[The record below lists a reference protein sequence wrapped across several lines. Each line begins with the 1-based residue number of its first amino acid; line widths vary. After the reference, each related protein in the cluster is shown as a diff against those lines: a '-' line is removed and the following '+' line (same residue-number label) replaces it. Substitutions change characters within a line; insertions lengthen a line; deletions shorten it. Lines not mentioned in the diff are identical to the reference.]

1 MLSHRIIRTPRYVRE
16 TEHIMQALNQQY
28 NREKARAAR
37 ISVLSNSLLVGIK
50 LAVGIL
56 MGSVSVLS
64 EAIHSGIDLCAS
76 LIACYAVGKAG
87 KPADE
92 RHPYGHG
99 KWENVSGVVEAILI
113 LLAALYIIFEAVT
126 RLRSGSTVEHLGL
139 GTAVM
144 ALSAIANWFVSRY
157 LFRVAKKTDSI
168 ALEADAWHLRAD
180 VYTSVGVLTGLAL
193 IAITNLMIL
202 DSVVAIAVAVLIIK
216 SSIDLT
222 RSAVADLFDVRL
234 PKEDEEKIRQVLSG
248 FQEGCVD
255 FHRLRSRK
263 SGSVRF
269 IDLHLV
275 VPRHWTIE
283 EAHLVSDRIEKKMR
297 EALANTQIIIHI
309 DPCNKSLNPCVS
321 CKREQDA

>member
-1 MLSHRIIRTPRYVRE
+1 MHPP
-16 TEHIMQALNQQY
+16 NQDDH
-28 NREKARAAR
+28 REKIRAAR
-37 ISVLSNSLLVGIK
+37 ISILSNSLLVGIK

-64 EAIHSGIDLCAS
+64 EAIHSGIDLFAS
-76 LIACYAVGKAG
+76 VIACYAVGKAG

-99 KWENVSGVVEAILI
+99 KWENASGVVEAVLI
-113 LLAALYIIFEAVT
+113 LLAALYIIYEAVI
-126 RLRSGSTVEHLGL
+126 RLKHGATVEHLGL

-144 ALSAIANWFVSRY
+144 ALSAAVNWFVSRY
-157 LFRVAKKTDSI
+157 LFRVAEKTDSI

-180 VYTSVGVLTGLAL
+180 VYTSAGVLVGLAL
-193 IAITNLMIL
+193 IALTGLTML
-202 DSVVAIAVAVLIIK
+202 DSIAAIAVAMLIIK

-222 RSAVADLFDVRL
+222 RNAVADLFDVRL
-234 PKEDEEKIRQVLSG
+234 PRNDEEKIKRVLSA
-248 FQEGCVD
+248 FQEECVD
-255 FHRLRSRK
+255 FHRLRTRK

-283 EAHLVSDRIEKKMR
+283 EAHQVSDRIEEEIR
-297 EALANTQIIIHI
+297 RALANTQVIIHI

-321 CKREQDA
+321 CKRELDDNRPQNI

>member
-1 MLSHRIIRTPRYVRE
+1 
-16 TEHIMQALNQQY
+16 MQTLNQ
-28 NREKARAAR
+28 NNHAEKVRAAR
-37 ISVLSNSLLVGIK
+37 VSILSNSLLVGLK

-56 MGSVSVLS
+56 MGSVAVLS
-64 EAIHSGIDLCAS
+64 EAIHSGIDLFAS
-76 LIACYAVGKAG
+76 MIAWYAVGKAG

-99 KWENVSGVVEAILI
+99 KWENVSGVVEALLI
-113 LLAALYIIFEAVT
+113 LLAAIYIIYEAVI
-126 RLRSGSTVEHLGL
+126 RLRHGATVEHLGM

-144 ALSAIANWFVSRY
+144 ALSAVVNWFVSRY

-180 VYTSVGVLTGLAL
+180 VYTSGGVLAGLGL
-193 IAITNLMIL
+193 IALTGMTSL
-202 DSVVAIAVAVLIIK
+202 DSIAAIAVAMLIIK

-222 RSAVADLFDVRL
+222 RNAVADLFDVRL
-234 PKEDEEKIRQVLSG
+234 PREDEEKIRRVLME

-283 EAHLVSDRIEKKMR
+283 EAHQVSDRIEKEIRR
-297 EALANTQIIIHI
+297 ELPNTQVIIHI
-309 DPCNKSLNPCVS
+309 DPCNKSLNPCES
-321 CKREQDA
+321 CRQDDEFYDLPVK

>member
-1 MLSHRIIRTPRYVRE
+1 MHTLKQNNHS
-16 TEHIMQALNQQY
+16 
-28 NREKARAAR
+28 EKVRAAR
-37 ISVLSNSLLVGIK
+37 ISVLSNSMLVGIK
-50 LAVGIL
+50 LTVGIL

-64 EAIHSGIDLCAS
+64 EAIHSGIDLFAS
-76 LIACYAVGKAG
+76 MIACYAVGKAG

-99 KWENVSGVVEAILI
+99 KWENVSGVVEALLI
-113 LLAALYIIFEAVT
+113 LLAAVYIIYEAVI
-126 RLRSGSTVEHLGL
+126 RLQREATVEHLGM

-144 ALSAIANWFVSRY
+144 ALSAVVNWFVSRY

-180 VYTSVGVLTGLAL
+180 VYTSAGVLAGLVLIALTGL
-193 IAITNLMIL
+193 TML
-202 DSVVAIAVAVLIIK
+202 DSIAAIAVAMLIIK

-234 PKEDEEKIRQVLSG
+234 PREDEEKIRRVLMG

-263 SGSVRF
+263 SGSIRF

-283 EAHLVSDRIEKKMR
+283 EAHQVSDRIEKEIR
-297 EALANTQIIIHI
+297 RVLANTQVIIHI
-309 DPCNKSLNPCVS
+309 DPCNKSLNPCEW
-321 CKREQDA
+321 CKRNDDFYDLPVK